1 MDNNKSSFITR
12 VAGVLIIIMIL
23 GYLFIVGKAIL
34 IPLTFSILFAFLLRG
49 PTAFFERFIRNQVIA
64 ILLTYLLFFA
74 VLAGIIAA
82 FAYQLVDI
90 VQALPSIGK
99 KVTQG
104 LNEIFLWLKENF
116 AISPPSWSE
125 WVQENASTLIETPFS
140 ILSQSLSSSTALIAG
155 LGLTLI
161 FTFFFLL
168 YRTSFKNF
176 LIYQFN
182 SEHQEQA
189 RSVILEIQEMLQSY
203 LQGLGLVILILAVLN
218 STGLWL
224 IGIAYPLFWGVLA
237 AFLAVIPYIGTILG
251 GVFPFLYALATASTI
266 WQPVA
271 VIILYQAIQQVEG
284 NFITPRIVGSSV
296 QINPLAAIISLFVFG
311 MIWGIAGI
319 ILSIPAIAVVK
330 IIFDEFD
337 PLKPLGIL
345 LGSKVHQDEH
355 IFSEHYDEDRYR
367 LINYLSE
374 NSPEKKAED
383 S

>member
-1 MDNNKSSFITR
+1 MEQQSSFISR
-12 VAGVLIIIMIL
+12 VAGALVIIMIL
-23 GYLFIVGKAIL
+23 GYILIIGKAIL
-34 IPLTFSILFAFLLRG
+34 IPLTFSILFSFLLRP
-49 PTAFFERFIRNQVIA
+49 PTAFFERLIRNQVLA
-64 ILLTYLLFFA
+64 ILLTFLLFSA
-74 VLAGIIAA
+74 VLAGMIAA

-104 LNEIFLWLKENF
+104 LDQIFLWLKENF

-140 ILSQSLSSSTALIAG
+140 IVSQSLSSSTAVIAG

-176 LIYQFN
+176 IIYQFN
-182 SEHQEQA
+182 KSHQDQA
-189 RSVILEIQEMLQSY
+189 KSVILEIQDMLQSY
-203 LQGLGLVILILAVLN
+203 LQGLGTVILILAVLN

-224 IGIAYPLFWGVLA
+224 IGIAYPVFWGVLA
-237 AFLAVIPYIGTILG
+237 AFLAVIPYIGTMLG
-251 GVFPFLYALATASTI
+251 GLFPFLYALATATSL

-271 VIILYQAIQQVEG
+271 VIILYQAIQQIEG

-296 QINPLAAIISLFVFG
+296 QINPLVAMISLFVFG

-319 ILSIPAIAVVK
+319 ILSIPAMAVIK

-337 PLKPLGIL
+337 GLKPLGVL

-355 IFSEHYDEDRYR
+355 VFADEFDEDRYR
-367 LINYLSE
+367 LINYFSDTQSR
-374 NSPEKKAED
+374 NQKPGPP
-383 S
+383 